1 MKIKIQN
8 WQIFCGLLILNLMII
23 WFYKECVFRYE
34 IFYNL
39 LKDQIDLSRIE
50 HQVEIIRRWFDLNYL
65 LVPVTMLFRF
75 TFVSFILQFP
85 LLFILDHVPFDK
97 IFRTVMIASLAISA
111 GSIIQGLILFL
122 QPIDMLDAQTLN
134 QIPLSLANLVQN
146 NGDLSNS
153 TQMVINSFNLFEFIW
168 CAIIY
173 FKFKAQMILKD
184 VDILLLIFGV
194 WLFLLIT
201 QWVFIE
207 ILTLLSL

>member
-1 MKIKIQN
+1 
-8 WQIFCGLLILNLMII
+8 
-23 WFYKECVFRYE
+23 
-34 IFYNL
+34 
-39 LKDQIDLSRIE
+39 
-50 HQVEIIRRWFDLNYL
+50 
-65 LVPVTMLFRF
+65 
-75 TFVSFILQFP
+75 
-85 LLFILDHVPFDK
+85 
-97 IFRTVMIASLAISA
+97 VMIASLAISA

-194 WLFLLIT
+194 WLFFLIM